1 VIEIALGRPPRL
13 LLLMVSLSN
22 HGCANL
28 GNDPEP
34 LLMTRTGEHPTV
46 CYARA
51 KHFAGLVPISCDE
64 AELVKP

>member
-1 VIEIALGRPPRL
+1 VIELAMIVILACCLA
-13 LLLMVSLSN
+13 
-22 HGCANL
+22 GCANL